1 MSINLPIFSWL
12 RASVLPIPG
21 RPLQE
26 RVPVSRSTSWTALDD
41 SLINFAV
48 WDNTDKD
55 YDSIFG
61 NWDSVFICTWTV
73 SEYQSKQW
81 PVKFHKIFPSGTPF
95 AAPSALRTLWNNR
108 LKTWESPFSEVSLP
122 RALFYDERHTL
133 GKPSGRLHGN
143 WIPSA
148 FAAAGAASG
157 GGEACPWIFF
167 SEYDI

>member
-1 MSINLPIFSWL
+1 MTC
-12 RASVLPIPG
+12 
-21 RPLQE
+21 Q
-26 RVPVSRSTSWTALDD
+26 
-41 SLINFAV
+41 
-48 WDNTDKD
+48 
-55 YDSIFG
+55 
-61 NWDSVFICTWTV
+61 
-73 SEYQSKQW
+73 
-81 PVKFHKIFPSGTPF
+81 FHKIFPSGTPF

-148 FAAAGAASG
+148 FTAAGAASG

-167 SEYDI
+167 SEYDIMVYWQANSSQCKITKDYILLVLVWWPSRGPPGSLEILHVVLMATRNKDVKKERQRVFISPHTDNNWGNINKCHLCIL